1 MPFSLPSPS
10 SLLLLLP
17 IVVNQKFCYHGNV
30 TSHVPSLLD
39 QSCYLRLY
47 LGIETVSCRLLQ
59 RVARWVCIGP
69 TFSSLTTMCTK
80 IPPKKSY
87 MMKFAVWS
95 YLLHN
100 STGAKTKLNAR
111 LTLRQKVDLL
121 EANISADKISL
132 LQEHFCPW
140 VKEVIDLVTVFD
152 AILASRLT
160 REKLQWLCENLMSNN
175 FRRTALLKKY
185 DL

>member
-1 MPFSLPSPS
+1 MVMWRHTGPF
-10 SLLLLLP
+10 
-17 IVVNQKFCYHGNV
+17 
-30 TSHVPSLLD
+30 LLD

-47 LGIETVSCRLLQ
+47 LGIETASCRLLQ
-59 RVARWVCIGP
+59 RVARWAWIGP

-87 MMKFAVWS
+87 MVKFAVWS

-132 LQEHFCPW
+132 LHEHFCPW

-152 AILASRLT
+152 AILTSKQT
-160 REKLQWLCENLMSNN
+160 PEKLQWLCENLMSNN
-175 FRRTALLKKY
+175 FRRTALLKKC